1 MKKGKE
7 SKLQKGNERLTKHN
21 LEMQHTSLKAS
32 HTDEEISCTSYIASS
47 HKHTKSSQ
55 KCKSN
60 IPPALMYAQQYK
72 YKVKKGFTQK
82 KEESCAV
89 LGSLIRDKLKD
100 PVCKKCLEYEL
111 PELMPAEERDIGKE
125 IAMASKYGAKGK
137 FEKVEE
143 ISGHLKSKF
152 SSLRKASKQ
161 CPDLVWKILH
171 KIFNPK
177 ITHEKRRVSK
187 SNTEDVHNV
196 MKSASCLVQ
205 LPSKKHSKVYFLT

>member
-1 MKKGKE
+1 MQKGKE
-7 SKLQKGNERLTKHN
+7 SKLQKGNERLTKHD

-32 HTDEEISCTSYIASS
+32 HTDEEIPCTPHIASS

-55 KCKSN
+55 KSKSN
-60 IPPALMYAQQYK
+60 IPPALMYTRQYK
-72 YKVKKGFTQK
+72 YKVKKALPK

-89 LGSLIRDKLKD
+89 LGLLVRDKLKD
-100 PVCKKCLEYEL
+100 PVCKKLLEYEL
-111 PELMPAEERDIGKE
+111 PELMPAEECGIGKE
-125 IAMASKYGAKGK
+125 IAVASKHGAKGK

-143 ISGHLKSKF
+143 ISSHLKSKF

-161 CPDLVWKILH
+161 CPDLVWKTLH

-187 SNTEDVHNV
+187 SNTEDVHNIL
-196 MKSASCLVQ
+196 KSASCSV
-205 LPSKKHSKVYFLT
+205 